1 MRESKV
7 EAHLVKVIKALCGET
22 RKAKWI
28 GHNGA
33 PDRLVMLPGH
43 REIWCELKA
52 PGKSAEAHQER
63 EHERMRSMGCT
74 VVVLDTI
81 EKIDSYF
88 LQHKVPH
95 G

>member
-7 EAHLVKVIKALCGET
+7 EAHLVAVVRAIGGEI

-28 GHNGA
+28 GHNGC
-33 PDRLVMLPGH
+33 PDRFVMISGQQ
-43 REIWCELKA
+43 IWVELKA
-52 PGKSAEAHQER
+52 PGLKAEAHQER
-63 EHERMRSMGCT
+63 EHNKMRSMGCT
-74 VVVLDTI
+74 VVVLDTT
-81 EKIDSYF
+81 EKIDRYF